1 MLAPLL
7 DTTNPFCAPSAAF
20 FGMMGCAA
28 SLIFA
33 NLGSAYGSAK
43 AGVGVAHLGIMD
55 ARLIMKGIVPVVMAG
70 ILGIYGL
77 IVSIV
82 IACSSKYS
90 FYSYVHGI

>member
-1 MLAPLL
+1 MIVPLL
-7 DTTNPFCAPSAAF
+7 QTVNPFCPPSASF

-77 IVSIV
+77 IVSII
-82 IACSSKYS
+82 IASNSMYPILIRKS
-90 FYSYVHGI
+90 FI